1 MRNFYRLMLGKGSS
15 HVEECIKD
23 GFVGVGWFENI
34 DLTPVF
40 ARSADWRA
48 FNKEMIP
55 IYLNENPTKKKVAA
69 GLSCGFTH
77 TVCKG
82 MAIGDVVITPKG
94 DGTYAVGEVA
104 SEYIY
109 APGKTLPH
117 RRLVNWFPGTIERT
131 DMTVELKNSAGSIG
145 TVSNVSRYATELEAL
160 LIGQKPKPNPGLYST
175 DESVEDPSIF
185 ALEKHLED
193 FLIAN
198 WKSTE
203 LSKNYD
209 IYEDEGEIV
218 GQQYMTDTGPIDIL
232 AISKDRKELLVIE
245 LKKGR
250 VSDVVVGQIQRY
262 MGYAKEEL
270 CEEGQ
275 SVKGL
280 IIGLED
286 DNKLRRALSVTTGI
300 DFYRYIVDFKLVKGF
315 SAQT

>member
-1 MRNFYRLMLGKGSS
+1 MLGKGSS
-15 HVEECIKD
+15 HVQECLQE
-23 GFVGVGWFENI
+23 GFVGVGWFANI
-34 DLTPVF
+34 DLSN
-40 ARSADWRA
+40 AISSAVDWKA
-48 FNKEMIP
+48 FNKAMIP
-55 IYLNENPTKKKVAA
+55 VYLSENPTKKKVAA
-69 GLSCGFTH
+69 GLSCGFTY
-77 TVCKG
+77 TVCK
-82 MAIGDVVITPKG
+82 AINKGDIVLTPKG
-94 DGTYAVGEVA
+94 DGNYAVGEV
-104 SEYIY
+104 SSDYLY

-117 RRLVNWFPGTIERT
+117 RRLVNWFPGTIARS
-131 DMTVELKNSAGSIG
+131 DMSVELKNSSGSIG
-145 TVSNVSRYATELEAL
+145 TVSNISRYASELEAL
-160 LIGQKPKPNPGLYST
+160 LIGQKPTQNPGIYST
-175 DESVEDPSIF
+175 DENVEDPSIF

-193 FLIAN
+193 FLVAN

-218 GQQYMTDTGPIDIL
+218 GQQYMTDTGPMDIL
-232 AISKDRKELLVIE
+232 AISKDRKVLLVIE

-286 DNKLRRALSVTTGI
+286 DNKIRRALSVTTGI
-300 DFYRYIVDFKLVKGF
+300 SFYRYIVDFRLIKGF
-315 SAQT
+315 

>member
-15 HVEECIKD
+15 HVQECLQE
-23 GFVGVGWFENI
+23 GFVGVGWFANI
-34 DLTPVF
+34 DLSN
-40 ARSADWRA
+40 AISSAVDWKA
-48 FNKEMIP
+48 FNKAMIP
-55 IYLNENPTKKKVAA
+55 VYLSENPTKKKVAA
-69 GLSCGFTH
+69 GLSCGFTY
-77 TVCKG
+77 TVCK
-82 MAIGDVVITPKG
+82 AINKGDIVLTPKG
-94 DGTYAVGEVA
+94 DGNYAVGEV
-104 SEYIY
+104 SSDYLY

-117 RRLVNWFPGTIERT
+117 RRLVNWFAGTIARS
-131 DMTVELKNSAGSIG
+131 DMSVELKNSSGSIG
-145 TVSNVSRYATELEAL
+145 TVSNISRYASELEAL
-160 LIGQKPKPNPGLYST
+160 LIGQKPTQNPGIYST
-175 DESVEDPSIF
+175 DENVEDPSIF

-193 FLIAN
+193 FLVAN

-203 LSKNYD
+203 LSMNYD

-286 DNKLRRALSVTTGI
+286 DNKIRRALSVTTGI
-300 DFYRYIVDFKLVKGF
+300 SFYRYIVDFRLIKGF
-315 SAQT
+315 

>member
-15 HVEECIKD
+15 HVQECLQE
-23 GFVGVGWFENI
+23 GFVGVGWFANI
-34 DLTPVF
+34 DLSN
-40 ARSADWRA
+40 AISSAVDWKA
-48 FNKEMIP
+48 FNKAMIP
-55 IYLNENPTKKKVAA
+55 VYLSENPTKKKVAA
-69 GLSCGFTH
+69 GLSCGFTY
-77 TVCKG
+77 TVCK
-82 MAIGDVVITPKG
+82 AINKGDIVLTPKG
-94 DGTYAVGEVA
+94 DGNYAVGEV
-104 SEYIY
+104 SSDYLY

-117 RRLVNWFPGTIERT
+117 RRLVNWFPGTIARS
-131 DMTVELKNSAGSIG
+131 DMSVELKNSSGSIG
-145 TVSNVSRYATELEAL
+145 TVSNISRYASELEAL
-160 LIGQKPKPNPGLYST
+160 LIGQKPTQNPGIYST
-175 DESVEDPSIF
+175 DENVEDPSIF

-193 FLIAN
+193 FLVAN
-198 WKSTE
+198 WRSTE

-315 SAQT
+315 SA

>member
-15 HVEECIKD
+15 HVDECLKN

-117 RRLVNWFPGTIERT
+117 RRIVNWFPGIIART
-131 DMTVELKNSAGSIG
+131 DMTVELKNSSGSIG

-270 CEEGQ
+270 CEDGQ

-315 SAQT
+315 SA

>member
-15 HVEECIKD
+15 HVQECLQE
-23 GFVGVGWFENI
+23 GFVGVGWFANI
-34 DLTPVF
+34 DLSN
-40 ARSADWRA
+40 AISSAVDWKA
-48 FNKEMIP
+48 FNKAMIP
-55 IYLNENPTKKKVAA
+55 VYLSENPTKKKVAA
-69 GLSCGFTH
+69 GLSCGFTY
-77 TVCKG
+77 TVCK
-82 MAIGDVVITPKG
+82 AINKGDIVLTPKG
-94 DGTYAVGEVA
+94 DGNYAMGKV
-104 SEYIY
+104 SSDYLY

-117 RRLVNWFPGTIERT
+117 RRLVNWFPGTIARS
-131 DMTVELKNSAGSIG
+131 DMSIELKNSSGSIG
-145 TVSNVSRYATELEAL
+145 TVSNISRYASELESL
-160 LIGQKPKPNPGLYST
+160 LIGQKPTQNPGIYST
-175 DESVEDPSIF
+175 DENVEDPSIF

-193 FLIAN
+193 FLVTN

-286 DNKLRRALSVTTGI
+286 DNKIRRALSVTTGI
-300 DFYRYIVDFKLVKGF
+300 SFYRYIVDFRLIKGF
-315 SAQT
+315 

>member
-15 HVEECIKD
+15 HVQECLQE
-23 GFVGVGWFENI
+23 GFVGVGWFANI
-34 DLTPVF
+34 DLSN
-40 ARSADWRA
+40 AISSAVDWKA
-48 FNKEMIP
+48 FNKAMIP
-55 IYLNENPTKKKVAA
+55 VYLSENPTKKKVAA
-69 GLSCGFTH
+69 GLSCGFTY
-77 TVCKG
+77 TVCK
-82 MAIGDVVITPKG
+82 AINKGDIVLTPKG
-94 DGTYAVGEVA
+94 DGNYAVGEV
-104 SEYIY
+104 SSDYLY

-117 RRLVNWFPGTIERT
+117 RRLVNWFPGTIARS
-131 DMTVELKNSAGSIG
+131 DMSVDLKNSSGSIG
-145 TVSNVSRYATELEAL
+145 TVSNISRYASELEAL
-160 LIGQKPKPNPGLYST
+160 LIGQKPTQNPGIYST
-175 DESVEDPSIF
+175 DENVEDPSIF

-193 FLIAN
+193 FLVAN

-315 SAQT
+315 SA

>member
-1 MRNFYRLMLGKGSS
+1 MLGKGSS
-15 HVEECIKD
+15 HVQECLQE
-23 GFVGVGWFENI
+23 GFVGVGWFANI
-34 DLTPVF
+34 DLSN
-40 ARSADWRA
+40 AISSAVDWKA
-48 FNKEMIP
+48 FNKAMIP
-55 IYLNENPTKKKVAA
+55 VYLSENPTKKKVAA
-69 GLSCGFTH
+69 GLSCGFTY
-77 TVCKG
+77 TVCK
-82 MAIGDVVITPKG
+82 AINKGDIVLTPKG
-94 DGTYAVGEVA
+94 DGNYAVGEV
-104 SEYIY
+104 SSDYHY

-117 RRLVNWFPGTIERT
+117 RRLVNWFPGTIARS
-131 DMTVELKNSAGSIG
+131 DMSIELKNSSGSIG
-145 TVSNVSRYATELEAL
+145 TVSNISRYASELEAL
-160 LIGQKPKPNPGLYST
+160 LIGQKPTQNPGIYST
-175 DESVEDPSIF
+175 DENVEDPSIF

-193 FLIAN
+193 FLVAN

-203 LSKNYD
+203 LSMNYD

-286 DNKLRRALSVTTGI
+286 DNKIRRALSVTTGI
-300 DFYRYIVDFKLVKGF
+300 SFYRYIVDFRLIKGF
-315 SAQT
+315 

>member
-15 HVEECIKD
+15 HVEECLKE
-23 GFVGVGWFENI
+23 GFVGVGWFEDI

-40 ARSADWRA
+40 AKSADWKA
-48 FNKEMIP
+48 FNEEMIP
-55 IYLNENPTKKKVAA
+55 VFLQENPTKKKVAA

-94 DGTYAVGEVA
+94 DGNYAVGEIA

-117 RRLVNWFPGTIERT
+117 RRLVNWYPGTIARI
-131 DMTVELKNSAGSIG
+131 DMTVELKNSSGSIG
-145 TVSNVSRYATELEAL
+145 TVSNVSRFATELEAL
-160 LIGQKPKPNPGLYST
+160 LLGHKTKPSPGLYST
-175 DESVEDPSIF
+175 DENVEDPSIF

-198 WKSTE
+198 WKSTD

-262 MGYAKEEL
+262 MGYAKDEL

-275 SVKGL
+275 RVKGL

-300 DFYRYIVDFKLVKGF
+300 EFYRYIVDFKLIKGF
-315 SAQT
+315 SA

>member
-15 HVEECIKD
+15 HVQECLQE
-23 GFVGVGWFENI
+23 GFVGVGWFANI
-34 DLTPVF
+34 DLSN
-40 ARSADWRA
+40 AISSAVDWKA
-48 FNKEMIP
+48 FNKAMIP
-55 IYLNENPTKKKVAA
+55 VYLSENPTKKKVAA
-69 GLSCGFTH
+69 GLSCGFTY
-77 TVCKG
+77 TVCK
-82 MAIGDVVITPKG
+82 AINKGDIVLTPKG
-94 DGTYAVGEVA
+94 DGNYAVGEV
-104 SEYIY
+104 SSDYLY

-117 RRLVNWFPGTIERT
+117 RRLVNWFAGTIARS
-131 DMTVELKNSAGSIG
+131 DMSVELKNSSGSIG
-145 TVSNVSRYATELEAL
+145 TVSNISRYASELEAL
-160 LIGQKPKPNPGLYST
+160 LIGQKPTQNPGIYST
-175 DESVEDPSIF
+175 DENVEDPSIF

-193 FLIAN
+193 FLVAN

-315 SAQT
+315 SA

>member
-1 MRNFYRLMLGKGSS
+1 
-15 HVEECIKD
+15 
-23 GFVGVGWFENI
+23 
-34 DLTPVF
+34 
-40 ARSADWRA
+40 
-48 FNKEMIP
+48 
-55 IYLNENPTKKKVAA
+55 
-69 GLSCGFTH
+69 
-77 TVCKG
+77 
-82 MAIGDVVITPKG
+82 VITPKG
-94 DGTYAVGEVA
+94 DGTYAVGEIA

-117 RRLVNWFPGTIERT
+117 RRLVNWYPGTIARI
-131 DMTVELKNSAGSIG
+131 DMTVELKNSSGSIG

-160 LIGQKPKPNPGLYST
+160 LLGQKPKPNPGLYST
-175 DESVEDPSIF
+175 DENVEDPSIF

-262 MGYAKEEL
+262 MGYAKDEL

-300 DFYRYIVDFKLVKGF
+300 EFYRYIVDFTLVKEF
-315 SAQT
+315 SA

>member
-15 HVEECIKD
+15 HVQECLQE
-23 GFVGVGWFENI
+23 GFVGVGWFANI
-34 DLTPVF
+34 DLSN
-40 ARSADWRA
+40 AISSAADWKA
-48 FNKEMIP
+48 FNKAMIP
-55 IYLNENPTKKKVAA
+55 VYLSENPTKKKVAA
-69 GLSCGFTH
+69 GLSCGFTY
-77 TVCKG
+77 TVCK
-82 MAIGDVVITPKG
+82 AINKGDIVLTPKG
-94 DGTYAVGEVA
+94 DGNYAVGEV
-104 SEYIY
+104 SSDYLY

-117 RRLVNWFPGTIERT
+117 RRLVNWFPGTIARS
-131 DMTVELKNSAGSIG
+131 DMSVELKNSSGSIG
-145 TVSNVSRYATELEAL
+145 TVSNISRYASELEAL
-160 LIGQKPKPNPGLYST
+160 LIGQKPTQNPGIYST
-175 DESVEDPSIF
+175 DENVEDPSIF

-193 FLIAN
+193 FLVAN

-286 DNKLRRALSVTTGI
+286 DNKIRRALSVTTGI
-300 DFYRYIVDFKLVKGF
+300 SFYRYIVDFRLIKGF
-315 SAQT
+315 

>member
-1 MRNFYRLMLGKGSS
+1 
-15 HVEECIKD
+15 
-23 GFVGVGWFENI
+23 
-34 DLTPVF
+34 
-40 ARSADWRA
+40 
-48 FNKEMIP
+48 
-55 IYLNENPTKKKVAA
+55 
-69 GLSCGFTH
+69 
-77 TVCKG
+77 
-82 MAIGDVVITPKG
+82 
-94 DGTYAVGEVA
+94 
-104 SEYIY
+104 
-109 APGKTLPH
+109 
-117 RRLVNWFPGTIERT
+117 
-131 DMTVELKNSAGSIG
+131 MTVELKNSSGSIG

-160 LIGQKPKPNPGLYST
+160 LIGQKPKPNLGLYST
-175 DESVEDPSIF
+175 DENVEDPSIF

-193 FLIAN
+193 FLVAN

-232 AISKDRKELLVIE
+232 AISKDRKELLVVE

-262 MGYAKEEL
+262 MGYAKDEL

-286 DNKLRRALSVTTGI
+286 DNKLRRALSVTTSI

-315 SAQT
+315 SV

>member
-1 MRNFYRLMLGKGSS
+1 MKNYYRVMLGKGSIYAA
-15 HVEECIKD
+15 ECIKS
-23 GFVGVGWFENI
+23 GFIGVGWFEDI
-34 DLTPVF
+34 DLTSVLTKT
-40 ARSADWRA
+40 ADWRA

-55 IYLNENPTKKKVAA
+55 IYLKNHPEKKKVAA

-82 MAIGDVVITPKG
+82 MAVGDVVLTPKG
-94 DGTYAVGEVA
+94 DGTYAVGEI
-104 SEYIY
+104 SSDYIY
-109 APGKTLPH
+109 VPGADLPH
-117 RRLVNWFPGTIERT
+117 RRFVNWYSGTISKT
-131 DMTVELKNSAGSIG
+131 DMSVDLKNSAGSIG
-145 TVSNVSRYATELEAL
+145 TVSNISRYASELEAL
-160 LIGQKPKPNPGLYST
+160 LQGQKPNLTSSIFST
-175 DESVEDPSIF
+175 DENVLDPSIF

-203 LSKNYD
+203 LSKSYD

-275 SVKGL
+275 TVKGL

-300 DFYRYIVDFKLVKGF
+300 DFYRYKVDFQLIKGF
-315 SAQT
+315 SA

>member
-1 MRNFYRLMLGKGSS
+1 MKRYIRLMLGAKSA
-15 HVEECIKD
+15 HIEECLKGNFI
-23 GFVGVGWFENI
+23 GVDFIPDHDLSKHLYEN
-34 DLTPVF
+34 
-40 ARSADWRA
+40 WRD
-48 FNKEMIP
+48 FNKEFIP
-55 IYLNENPTKKKVAA
+55 VWLKN
-69 GLSCGFTH
+69 
-77 TVCKG
+77 
-82 MAIGDVVITPKG
+82 
-94 DGTYAVGEVA
+94 
-104 SEYIY
+104 
-109 APGKTLPH
+109 APGKSKVSAGLACGALWTVAKGLKRGDMIISPDGTGRYRIAEILDDYSYHPGQILPH
-117 RRLVNWFPGTIERT
+117 RRTVRWYEQTIERAEMS
-131 DMTVELKNSAGSIG
+131 DNLKNSSGSIG
-145 TVSNVSRYATELEAL
+145 TTSDITQYATELEL
-160 LIGQKPKPNPGLYST
+160 LIGGKKPSVIIST
-175 DESVEDPSIF
+175 DETVEDPSVF

-193 FLIAN
+193 FLVAN

-262 MGYAKEEL
+262 MGYAKDEL

-275 SVKGL
+275 TVKGL

-300 DFYRYIVDFKLVKGF
+300 DFYRYMVDFKLVKGF
-315 SAQT
+315 SA

>member
-1 MRNFYRLMLGKGSS
+1 MLGKASS
-15 HVEECIKD
+15 HVEECLKD
-23 GFVGVGWFENI
+23 GFVGVGWFEDI
-34 DLTPVF
+34 DLTNVF
-40 ARSADWRA
+40 ARSADWKA

-55 IYLNENPTKKKVAA
+55 LYLKDNPSKKKVGA
-69 GLSCGFTH
+69 GLSCGFPH

-94 DGTYAVGEVA
+94 DGTYAVGEIA
-104 SEYIY
+104 GEYMY

-117 RRLVNWFPGTIERT
+117 RRPVNWFPGTIART
-131 DMTVELKNSAGSIG
+131 DMTVELKNSSGSIG

-160 LIGQKPKPNPGLYST
+160 LLGQKPKTNSGIYST
-175 DESVEDPSIF
+175 DENVEDPSIF

-193 FLIAN
+193 FLVAN
-198 WKSTE
+198 WKSTT

-209 IYEDEGEIV
+209 IYEDEGELV

-262 MGYAKEEL
+262 MGYTKDEL

-300 DFYRYIVDFKLVKGF
+300 DFYRYLVDFKLVKGF
-315 SAQT
+315 NN